1 MRLSDAVV
9 QASVWPDA
17 RSFFEAV
24 GRAVDAMA
32 DIDRQLMYGV
42 EGITRRPGTG
52 PRPLTSDPTASAA
65 LFAESAKARMED
77 IAARREAME
86 LIVGAGLAVIEG
98 VRLALGDGRADVLE
112 ARYVDRLTWD
122 DVGERVGCTRSTAH
136 EWCKETFDWID
147 AVGWRR
153 AVEGKGIAED

>member
-65 LFAESAKARMED
+65 LFAESVKARMED

-98 VRLALGDGRADVLE
+98 VRLVKGDGYADVLE
-112 ARYVDRLTWD
+112 ARYADRLTWD
-122 DVGERVGCTRSTAH
+122 DVGERVGLTGRGAWNRAKEAF
-136 EWCKETFDWID
+136 EWVD

-153 AVEGKGIAED
+153 AIEGRGIAEG